1 MASGLLFG
9 WIAQYMYAGDAPLAE
24 RRAAA
29 LSLNRELLRDLLGAE
44 ELRELL
50 DPDVLAQLEAEL
62 QRTAETWRAT
72 HVDGI
77 EDLLRWLGPLTVP
90 EVGARV
96 TGVDARDGLATL
108 HDQRRIIEIGFRGE
122 RCYAS
127 AEDAARLRDAL
138 GVALPA
144 GLPAAFTDPVAH
156 PLVDLVSRYA
166 RTHGPFLT
174 SELSRALAV
183 EPDRAETALAELE
196 RQGRLVRG
204 EFRPDGHEREWCHTE
219 VLRVLRRRSLAAL
232 RSEVEPVDGEVLA
245 RFQGSWQHVG
255 SRLTGVDGLAEVLT
269 ALQGAALPASIL
281 ESEILPAR
289 LRDYNPADLDT
300 LLSAGEV
307 VWAGAG
313 SLGVGDGRVRLV
325 FRDQAPLLI
334 PEGDGPPTAEV
345 HEVLR
350 TFLTRRGAVF
360 WNDLVAAVQEAGV
373 DYSEQSVLTGLWDL
387 VWAGE
392 LTNDAFTPLRA
403 VLGGAVAK
411 GRSSHRRAGRR
422 PSMRSLNRMGPPA
435 GTGRWSLVEPLRRP
449 IPTPT
454 EIATTRALQLL
465 ERYGVLTRE
474 MALAEGV
481 EGGFAGVYPILKEL
495 EDRGQVRR
503 GYFVAGLGAAQFALP
518 GAVDRLR
525 DLRKDG
531 AGADDGETD
540 DWRVLASADPAQ
552 PYGAALRWPDTEGRP
567 SRAVGSYVVLR
578 GGLPV
583 VFLERGGRS
592 VVTFDIGEDR
602 LWVQELAG
610 LVKAGRIRSIEVQK
624 IDGRPSAEVPSVRDM
639 LLEGG
644 FAVGYRGPTLRR

>member
-1 MASGLLFG
+1 
-9 WIAQYMYAGDAPLAE
+9 MYAGDAPLAE

-62 QRTAETWRAT
+62 QRRADTWRAR
-72 HVDGI
+72 HVDGV

-90 EVGARV
+90 EVEERT
-96 TGVDARDGLATL
+96 TGVDTHDALAQL
-108 HDQRRIIEIGFRGE
+108 HDQRRIIEVGLRGE
-122 RCYAS
+122 RCFAS
-127 AEDAARLRDAL
+127 AEDASRLRDAL

-174 SELSRALAV
+174 SELCAAAVGRTGPGRARTGLSWSARV
-183 EPDRAETALAELE
+183 AWLGANSARTARSVSGATAT
-196 RQGRLVRG
+196 
-204 EFRPDGHEREWCHTE
+204 C
-219 VLRVLRRRSLAAL
+219 LRILRRRSLAAL

-245 RFQGSWQHVG
+245 RFQASWQHVG

-300 LLSAGEV
+300 LLTAGEV

-313 SLGVGDGRVRLV
+313 ALGVGDGRVRLV

-334 PEGDGPPTAEV
+334 PDIDDPPSGEV
-345 HEVLR
+345 HDVVR
-350 TFLTRRGAVF
+350 AFLARRGAVF
-360 WNDLVAAVQEAGV
+360 WNDLVVAVQDAEV
-373 DYSEQSVLTGLWDL
+373 DYSERSVLTGLWDL

-392 LTNDAFTPLRA
+392 VTNDAFTPLRA
-403 VLGGAVAK
+403 VLGGAVPK
-411 GRSSHRRAGRR
+411 GSSGPRRGRVGRR
-422 PSMRSLNRMGPPA
+422 PAVRSLSRMGPPA
-435 GTGRWSLVEPLRRP
+435 ATGRWSLVEPLRRP
-449 IPTPT
+449 DPTPT
-454 EIATTRALQLL
+454 ETATTRALQLL

-481 EGGFAGVYPILKEL
+481 EGGFAGVYPVLKEL

-525 DLRKDG
+525 DLRREG
-531 AGADDGETD
+531 IASDDVDEPD
-540 DWRVLASADPAQ
+540 EWSVLSCADPAQ
-552 PYGAALRWPDTEGRP
+552 PYGAALRWPDTRGRP
-567 SRAVGSYVVLR
+567 SRSVGSYVVLR
-578 GGLPV
+578 GGVPV
-583 VFLERGGRS
+583 VYLERGGRS
-592 VVTFDIGEDR
+592 LVTFDVGEDR

-610 LVKAGRIRSIEVQK
+610 LVKTGGSGQSRSRRSMVV
-624 IDGRPSAEVPSVRDM
+624 RSPRCPSIRDM

-644 FAVGYRGPTLRR
+644 FALGYRGPTLRR